1 MVVFRCFIRDEE
13 KKPGEPDQPDLPRL
27 ALDP

>member
-1 MVVFRCFIRDEE
+1 MVVFGWFILDEE
-13 KKPGEPDQPDLPRL
+13 KKLGEPDQPDLPRL